1 MLFIWRAPM
10 TDPYGQ
16 PRILRA
22 KHAPSYLGMCRAE
35 FDKTVRPH
43 VSEFPIGKQGVGF
56 DRLELDAWA
65 DAYIA
70 AHSIDKCTP
79 SANALSSDS
88 RAAVK
93 NPQVTSQ
100 KSNPVGAPD
109 SHAKSKEEFQ
119 RVLDLVR
126 GKKRP

>member
-1 MLFIWRAPM
+1 MVMQSLL
-10 TDPYGQ
+10 

-22 KHAPSYLGMCRAE
+22 HEAPKYLGMCRAVFNE
-35 FDKTVRPH
+35 TVRPH
-43 VSEFPIGKQGVGF
+43 VREFPIGKQGVGF

-70 AHSIDKCTP
+70 AHSIDKRA
-79 SANALSSDS
+79 SSQNASPPEP
-88 RAAVK
+88 RAALK
-93 NPQVTSQ
+93 RPQVTSR
-100 KSNPVGAPD
+100 KSNIAGAPD
-109 SHAKSKEEFQ
+109 PHAKSKEEFQ

>member
-1 MLFIWRAPM
+1 M

-43 VSEFPIGKQGVGF
+43 VSEFPIGRQGVGF

-70 AHSIDKCTP
+70 AHSIDKRPP
-79 SANALSSDS
+79 SENALLFDS

-93 NPQVTSQ
+93 RSKVTPR
-100 KSNPVGAPD
+100 KSRPSPALDP
-109 SHAKSKEEFQ
+109 HAKLKEEFQ
-119 RVLDLVR
+119 RVLESVR
-126 GKKRP
+126 GTKRP

>member
-1 MLFIWRAPM
+1 MVL
-10 TDPYGQ
+10 Q
-16 PRILRA
+16 SLLPRILRA
-22 KHAPSYLGMCRAE
+22 HEAPKYLGMCRAVFNE
-35 FDKTVRPH
+35 TVRPH
-43 VSEFPIGKQGVGF
+43 VREFPIGKQGVGF

-70 AHSIDKCTP
+70 AHSIDKCAQSQNILP
-79 SANALSSDS
+79 SES
-88 RAAVK
+88 RAVVK
-93 NPQVTSQ
+93 SPQVTSR
-100 KSNPVGAPD
+100 KSNSVGAPD